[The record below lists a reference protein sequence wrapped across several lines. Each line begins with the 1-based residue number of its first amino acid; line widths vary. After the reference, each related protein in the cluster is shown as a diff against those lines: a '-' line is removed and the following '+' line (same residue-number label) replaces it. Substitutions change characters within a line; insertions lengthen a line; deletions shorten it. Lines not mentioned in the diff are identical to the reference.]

1 MTERLYYTDSYL
13 LQFEA
18 SVVERRD
25 GGTRI
30 YLDRTA
36 FYPTSGG
43 QPFDTGELSG
53 ISIIDVVD
61 EGERIAHLL
70 ASPLETE
77 RVRGQIDWARRFDHM
92 QQHSGQHLLSAV
104 AAESLGTSTVAVHF
118 GRDSSTIDLEA
129 AQLTA
134 DQVIT
139 LERTAN
145 RIVCEN
151 RPIQVSFEEA
161 SEAIGLRRRPE
172 RTGTIRIV
180 TIQEL
185 DRSACGGTH
194 VRATGEIGPVLLRK
208 IERVRKAIRVEFFC
222 GLRAVDR
229 ARAEYGL
236 LSELSAQLSAAAHEL
251 PQVVDAQRL
260 ELKAAR
266 SSLRETEALLDNYRA
281 RDLYLTTAPDAGGM
295 RRVILRDSGS
305 SLEELRRLAQVF
317 STLSMALFIGVVSEP
332 PALVLSTSSDSGI
345 DAAGVLKGLLSSV
358 KGRGGGSARL
368 AQGTVP
374 GKAEL
379 EQVLA
384 AIGMTVDVPDKA
396 QSAGKG

>member
-1 MTERLYYTDSYL
+1 VTERLYYTDSYL
-13 LQFEA
+13 RQFEA
-18 SVVERRD
+18 SVIDRRD
-25 GGTRI
+25 NSTRI
-30 YLDRTA
+30 YLDRSA

-43 QPFDTGELSG
+43 QPFDTGKLAG
-53 ISIIDVVD
+53 ISVVDVVD

-70 ASPLETE
+70 ASPLELE
-77 RVRGQIDWARRFDHM
+77 RVSGRIDWARRFDHM

-104 AAESLGTSTVAVHF
+104 AAESLDLDTVAVHF

-129 AQLTA
+129 GQITA
-134 DQVIT
+134 DQVIS

-145 RIVCEN
+145 QVVCED

-172 RTGTIRIV
+172 RTGTIRII

-194 VRATGEIGPVLLRK
+194 VRATGEIGPILIRK
-208 IERVRKAIRVEFFC
+208 IERVRKVMRLEFLC
-222 GLRAVDR
+222 GLRAIDR
-229 ARAEYGL
+229 ARADYDL
-236 LSELSAQLSAAAHEL
+236 LSELSAQLSAAAQEL
-251 PQVVDAQRL
+251 PQVLDTQRL
-260 ELKAAR
+260 ELKTAR

-281 RDLYLTTAPDAGGM
+281 RDLYQNAAPDPGGM
-295 RRVILRDSGS
+295 KRVLLRDSGS

-317 STLSMALFIGVVSEP
+317 STLPMAMFIGVVTEP

-345 DAAGVLKGLLSSV
+345 DAAGVLKGLLSAV
-358 KGRGGGSARL
+358 NGRGGGSARV

-384 AIGMTVDVPDKA
+384 AIGMPEPVRENA
-396 QSAGKG
+396 ESAGKG

>member
-1 MTERLYYTDSYL
+1 VTERLYYTDSYL
-13 LQFEA
+13 RQFEA
-18 SVVERRD
+18 SVIDRRD
-25 GGTRI
+25 NGTRI

-53 ISIIDVVD
+53 ISVLDVVD

-70 ASPLETE
+70 ASPLGTD
-77 RVRGQIDWARRFDHM
+77 RVSGRIDWSRRFDHM

-104 AAESLGTSTVAVHF
+104 AAESLGLDSVAVHF
-118 GRDSSTIDLEA
+118 GRDNSTVDLES

-134 DQVIT
+134 EQVIT

-145 RIVCEN
+145 QIVCED
-151 RPIQVSFEEA
+151 RPVQVSFEEA
-161 SEAIGLRRRPE
+161 SEAIGLRRRPD
-172 RTGTIRIV
+172 RTGTIRII
-180 TIQEL
+180 TIREL

-194 VRATGEIGPVLLRK
+194 VRATGEIGPILLRK
-208 IERVRKAIRVEFFC
+208 IERVRKAIRIEFLC

-229 ARAEYGL
+229 VRAEYAL
-236 LSELSAQLSAAAHEL
+236 LSEMSAQLSAAAHEL
-251 PQVVDAQRL
+251 PQVLDVQRL

-266 SSLRETEALLDNYRA
+266 SSLRETEGQLDHYRA
-281 RDLYLTTAPDAGGM
+281 RDLYQGAAPDAGGM

-317 STLSMALFIGVVSEP
+317 STLSMVMFIGVVSEP

-345 DAAGVLKGLLSSV
+345 DAAGVLQGLLSSV

-384 AIGMTVDVPDKA
+384 AIGMTEPVGEKA

>member
-1 MTERLYYTDSYL
+1 VTERLYYTDSYL

-25 GGTRI
+25 AGTRI

-53 ISIIDVVD
+53 IRIIDVVD

-104 AAESLGTSTVAVHF
+104 AAESLGMSTVAVHF
-118 GRDSSTIDLEA
+118 GRDSSTLDLEA
-129 AQLTA
+129 TQLTA

-172 RTGTIRIV
+172 RTGTIRII

-194 VRATGEIGPVLLRK
+194 VRTTGEIGPVLLRK
-208 IERVRKAIRVEFFC
+208 IERVRKAIRVEFIC
-222 GLRAVDR
+222 GLRAIDR

-236 LSELSAQLSAAAHEL
+236 LSEVSAQLSAAAHEL

-260 ELKAAR
+260 ELRAAR
-266 SSLRETEALLDNYRA
+266 SSLRETEGQLDKYRA
-281 RDLYLTTAPDAGGM
+281 RDLYQSAAPDAAGM

-317 STLSMALFIGVVSEP
+317 STLSNAMFIGVVSEP
-332 PALVLSTSSDSGI
+332 AALVLSTSADSGI
-345 DAAGVLKGLLSSV
+345 DAAQVLKDLLSAA

-374 GKAEL
+374 GSAEL

-384 AIGMTVDVPDKA
+384 AIGMTEEVGSKA